1 MPKVIQV
8 CKNYLHITLQ
18 NDMISELVVCIF
30 ITSTKKENRTEAVEC
45 LVVLVR
51 AAVISFLSPSLGL
64 KSRHDI

>member
-30 ITSTKKENRTEAVEC
+30 ITSTKKENNRSC
-45 LVVLVR
+45 
-51 AAVISFLSPSLGL
+51 
-64 KSRHDI
+64 